1 VIVVLAD
8 ELVILPDHPEKVEQA
23 FGEALRFT
31 TVPQGYEVPEAGVK
45 VPLPLPEVVMV
56 SV

>member
-8 ELVILPDHPEKVEQA
+8 ELVMLPDHPEKVEQA

-45 VPLPLPEVVMV
+45 VPLPLPEVVIV